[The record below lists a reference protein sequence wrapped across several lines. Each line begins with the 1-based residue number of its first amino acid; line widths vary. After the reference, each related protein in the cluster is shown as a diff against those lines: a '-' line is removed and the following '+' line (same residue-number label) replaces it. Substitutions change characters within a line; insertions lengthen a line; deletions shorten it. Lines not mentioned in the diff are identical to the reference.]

1 MVGVGGG
8 CGGVR
13 RPLAFLSAPP
23 ALTQPTSRRGGV
35 VAGASSTARP
45 SLSPWPSRGS
55 WRWRVTADA
64 DAAAVTRPFIPPHDH
79 HATTIPTTTTT
90 PTTTIMGAPVPPPRA
105 VSSAAVAPPPLL
117 NRERAVALEAVRR
130 ASALARSVQAD
141 CGVAGADAPA
151 SKADTSPVTV
161 ADFAVQ
167 ALVVGALA
175 VAFPDDVFIA
185 EESSAALVDDPALRA
200 RVAGLVAAHASPLSS
215 PGAPGAAAE
224 AAVTATIG
232 RCDHGGGDGRR
243 TWILDPID
251 GTRGFVRQAQYCIA
265 LALVEGGEVVLGV
278 LGCPNVGRSGA
289 AYAPPPPPGGAA
301 AAAAVAAGE
310 LGTLFHATIGGGAYE
325 LPEADVADAPVDGA
339 ADAPRGPFPPPGQR
353 IHAATGGV
361 TPAARLSQSVEA
373 AHSRHALTARIAALL
388 GVTAP
393 AVRVDSQA
401 KYGLLARG
409 DVDAFLRFPRGGYV
423 ENVWDHAAGALV
435 VTEAGGV
442 VSDGT
447 GAALAFGRGRSMGN
461 KGGIVAAG
469 GAVYPDLIKAV
480 GVALAEDEEKP
491 VA

>member
-1 MVGVGGG
+1 
-8 CGGVR
+8 
-13 RPLAFLSAPP
+13 
-23 ALTQPTSRRGGV
+23 
-35 VAGASSTARP
+35 
-45 SLSPWPSRGS
+45 
-55 WRWRVTADA
+55 
-64 DAAAVTRPFIPPHDH
+64 
-79 HATTIPTTTTT
+79 
-90 PTTTIMGAPVPPPRA
+90 MGAR
-105 VSSAAVAPPPLL
+105 APPPQAANSADTAAPPRLE
-117 NRERAVALEAVRR
+117 RERAVALEAVRR

-151 SKADTSPVTV
+151 SKADASPVTV

-175 VAFPDDVFIA
+175 AAFPDDVFIA
-185 EESSAALVDDPALRA
+185 EESSAALVDDPVLRA
-200 RVAGLVAAHASPLSS
+200 RVAELVAAYASQSSS
-215 PGAPGAAAE
+215 PGARGADAE

-278 LGCPNVGRSGA
+278 LGCPNLGRSGA
-289 AYAPPPPPGGAA
+289 GDVPPPPPEGAT

-325 LPEADVADAPVDGA
+325 LPEAHVADAPPADGA
-339 ADAPRGPFPPPGQR
+339 ADAPRGPFPPPGQH
-353 IHAATGGV
+353 IHVSTGGV

-373 AHSRHALTARIAALL
+373 AHSRHALTARIATLL

-393 AVRVDSQA
+393 AVRIDSQA

-469 GAVYPDLIKAV
+469 AGVYPDLIKAV
-480 GVALAEDEEKP
+480 GVALAEDEERP